1 MELDAAKRYGAHE
14 NGPIGIEKSNDT
26 NEWKNDAREPV
37 MQGKRTI
44 S

>member
-1 MELDAAKRYGAHE
+1 MELDAAKRDDARE
-14 NGPIGIEKSNDT
+14 NGVIGILKSNDA